1 MRYVPALSAAVRGR
15 DDRPGRP
22 SRFKRTI
29 RRIVPT
35 FWMLLLAA
43 AAAHAITWNPSM
55 TDPAPNTNRNV
66 STVSLNLA
74 AEARFNGTGIVS
86 VTANAGSG
94 NLISDQWVL
103 TARHVVAGATN
114 GTFFLEGTSR
124 PIAEIHTLSDSD
136 VALVKLATPVTTHPA
151 VPPYQGSSE
160 VGRDVWL
167 VGYGRHGQFTGNA
180 NELTPAFQGRY
191 ASMNRVAL
199 VTNMGGTIG
208 NCLQFTYDGTNAG
221 ALPFEGAT
229 APGDSGGPMFME
241 ENGRLWVIGET
252 YGVAPPAPGFYHG
265 RVSAYKDWIRT
276 TTGIDFNEANWDADP
291 ATPGIQNGAGTWSGT
306 GSNWFFN
313 TNNFPWA
320 SGYDAVFGAGT
331 NAVGAVV
338 LATNTAVG
346 DLVFASNSTAQSLIG
361 TSTLTLKSA
370 ALVSNASAVTISL
383 PLAGTGFTKRG
394 AGTLTLSNTV
404 FPGGLVFAGPVVVDE
419 SGQRSWTNS
428 LLGTSNWFKAG
439 TGTLTLTAS
448 NSFSSFLT
456 INAGAIRAAHSSA
469 LGSSTG
475 TVVSGGNAIAAL
487 ELEGSITVAD
497 QIQLVMHNQTNAPHA
512 QILNVSGTNTL
523 AGHILL
529 NSGGARWD
537 IGSAAGRLS
546 IGRGISN
553 IATGT
558 ATWRTLHLHGPGAGQ
573 IDGGMTDNATGTD
586 KLNVTVVSG
595 DWTLGGSNKT
605 YTGATTVSNGAT
617 LRLQA
622 SLASVVHVRSGA
634 MLAVTL
640 TDWTNTTPAPA
651 APALAATNGTLWKIR
666 VETPALTNFSETS
679 TSVPILTVTNGLTNI
694 VPAAITVETPG
705 FSGSGTW
712 SAVTSSNTLSVIYT
726 PDPYVVWTQGFAWG
740 AASSAPG
747 ADPDADGLD
756 NLAEYAFG
764 GNPLSAVS
772 APWPVLGRTGDGRFL
787 TLAFDALRPDTT
799 YTVRGRP
806 NLTTPPSGL
815 TNYAGTVG
823 GPVSF
828 TDSVEIGSVPGR
840 FLDVLLS
847 R

>member
-1 MRYVPALSAAVRGR
+1 MTVSHGQVGTTRRVVRSVPRGR
-15 DDRPGRP
+15 AGPL
-22 SRFKRTI
+22 
-29 RRIVPT
+29 VPT
-35 FWMLLLAA
+35 FSALALLFAVA
-43 AAAHAITWNPSM
+43 PAAHAITWNPAM

-86 VTANAGSG
+86 VTASAGSG

-103 TARHVVAGATN
+103 TARHVIVGATN
-114 GTFFLEGTSR
+114 GTFFLDGTSR
-124 PIAEIHTLSDSD
+124 PIAEFHTRNDSD
-136 VALVKLATPVTTHPA
+136 VALIKLASPVTTHPA

-167 VGYGRHGQFTGNA
+167 VGYGRHGQFTGDA

-191 ASMNRVAL
+191 AAMNRVAL

-208 NCLQFTYDGTNAG
+208 NCLQFNYDGTNAG
-221 ALPFEGAT
+221 SLPLEGAT

-265 RVSAYKDWIRT
+265 RASAYKDWIRT
-276 TTGIDFNEANWDADP
+276 TTGINFNEANWDADP
-291 ATPGIQNGAGTWSGT
+291 ATPGIQNGAGTWSGA

-320 SGYDAVFGAGT
+320 SGYDAVFGAGS

-338 LATNTAVG
+338 LATNTTAG
-346 DLVFASNSTAQSLIG
+346 DLTFASNSSAQSLAG
-361 TSTLTLKSA
+361 TNTLTMKSGA
-370 ALVSNASAVTISL
+370 ILSNASTVIISAR
-383 PLAGTGFTKRG
+383 LAGAAITKAG
-394 AGTLTLSNTV
+394 AGTLTLSNTAY
-404 FPGGLVFAGPVVVDE
+404 PGDLAINGPVILDE
-419 SGQRSWTNS
+419 SGQRAWSGAISGAN
-428 LLGTSNWFKAG
+428 NWSKSGAG
-439 TGTLTLTAS
+439 TVTLAAS
-448 NSFSSFLT
+448 NSFTGFLT
-456 INAGAIRAAHSSA
+456 ITAGAVRAANSSA
-469 LGSSTG
+469 LGSATG
-475 TVVSGGNAIAAL
+475 TVVAGGNAVASL
-487 ELEGSITVAD
+487 EFDGGITVAD

-512 QILNVSGTNTL
+512 QIWNASGTNIT

-537 IGSAAGRLS
+537 IGSAAGRLL

-553 IATGT
+553 IALGT

-573 IDGGMTDNATGTD
+573 IDGGMTDNAAGTD
-586 KLNVTVVSG
+586 KLNIAIVSG

-617 LRLQA
+617 LRLRT
-622 SLASVVHVRSGA
+622 SLASVVQVRSGA
-634 MLAVTL
+634 RLAVAL
-640 TDWTNTTPAPA
+640 TNWTNMPPAPS

-666 VETPALTNFSETS
+666 VETAALTNFSETP
-679 TSVPILTVTNGLTNI
+679 TTVPILAVTNGLTNI
-694 VPAAITVETPG
+694 VPSAITVETPG
-705 FSGSGTW
+705 FAGSGTW
-712 SAVTSSNTLSVIYT
+712 SAVTNSNTLSLNYT
-726 PDPYVVWTQGFAWG
+726 PDPYVVWTQGFTWG

-764 GNPLSAVS
+764 GNPLLAAS
-772 APWPVLGRTGDGRFL
+772 APQPVLGRSGDGLFL
-787 TLAFDALRPDTT
+787 TLAFPALRADTT
-799 YTVRGRP
+799 YSVRGRADLALQP
-806 NLTTPPSGL
+806 
-815 TNYAGTVG
+815 TNVASYAGTIG

-828 TDSVEIGSVPGR
+828 TDNVEIGSQTAR
-840 FLDVLLS
+840 FLDILIS